1 MVDSLTQLPCAH
13 SARILHLCL
22 KCGARFEPDETDSE
36 LSGLVW
42 RNLSSM
48 TSGFTGHMPVAV
60 KAFNMRFSVN
70 VDTQAGQ
77 NRAKKSPLDSG
88 ERP

>member
-1 MVDSLTQLPCAH
+1 
-13 SARILHLCL
+13 
-22 KCGARFEPDETDSE
+22 
-36 LSGLVW
+36 
-42 RNLSSM
+42 
-48 TSGFTGHMPVAV
+48 MPVAV